1 MSLMTKQESH
11 VRTVVRQH
19 DEAERRWFFG
29 GGLHL
34 WKVTNADTGGAFSVF
49 EDVLTKGKM
58 TPLHQ
63 HDHSDELVY
72 VIEGEIVLLVNG
84 EEQALKSGAIAL
96 VSRGTP
102 HALLVTSET
111 CRLLVFATSSRTEA
125 FFRAASEAAPAADAI
140 GPVDFQR
147 VIAAGVETGGMQMLG
162 PPPFAKR

>member
-1 MSLMTKQESH
+1 MKVQGSH

-72 VIEGEIVLLVNG
+72 VIDGEILLVIDG
-84 EEQALKSGAIAL
+84 EEQAVKAGGIAL

-125 FFRAASEAAPAADAI
+125 FFRAASEAAASPDAT
-140 GPVDFQR
+140 GPVDFER
-147 VIAAGVETGGMQMLG
+147 VIAAAVETGGMKMLG
-162 PPPFAKR
+162 PPPFKR

>member
-1 MSLMTKQESH
+1 MTIQESH
-11 VRTVVRQH
+11 LKTVVRQH

-34 WKVTNADTGGAFSVF
+34 WKVTNADTGGAFSLF

-63 HDHSDELVY
+63 HDHSDEMLY
-72 VIEGEIVLLVNG
+72 VIDGEILLLVNG
-84 EEQALKSGAIAL
+84 EEQTLKPGGIAL

-111 CRLLVFATSSRTEA
+111 CRMLVFATSSHTEA
-125 FFRAASEAAPAADAI
+125 FFRAASETATDAT

-147 VIAAGVETGGMQMLG
+147 VIAAGVATDGMTMLG